1 MNAKKRYTHSFL
13 VTLLLYGAI
22 FTFLLFSFKPFV
34 QPVAIS
40 KEQSISLNHI
50 ALVSQEKQEEAQKQ
64 EKPKEEVK
72 KIEKEEPKKEVI
84 KEVIKEKPKIK
95 EAKKESTKEEKPTQM
110 SNPQPKE
117 SNNEEVPKK
126 EFEHAQEAIQQAT
139 PKNYEEQFIDEN
151 LQKIVKLIQQNIVY
165 PKRARELHIQGE
177 VLVVFTLLKEG
188 GLENLEAL
196 EGHVLL
202 KKSALNAIET
212 ATASFPKVEKDITIK
227 VPIVYS
233 LVK

>member
-1 MNAKKRYTHSFL
+1 MNAKKRYTNSFL

-22 FTFLLFSFKPFV
+22 FAFLLLSFKPFE
-34 QPVAIS
+34 QNQTIS
-40 KEQSISLNHI
+40 KEQTIALNHI
-50 ALVSQEKQEEAQKQ
+50 ALISQEKQEEPKKE
-64 EKPKEEVK
+64 EKPKEEFK
-72 KIEKEEPKKEVI
+72 KIEKVEPKKERM
-84 KEVIKEKPKIK
+84 KEQSKIK
-95 EAKKESTKEEKPTQM
+95 EPKKESVAEEKPTQIA
-110 SNPQPKE
+110 NTQPKE
-117 SNNEEVPKK
+117 FSNKETPKK
-126 EFEHAQEAIQQAT
+126 EFEHAQEAIQQSL

-188 GLENLEAL
+188 GLKNLEAL
-196 EGHVLL
+196 EGHILL

-212 ATASFPKVEKDITIK
+212 ATASFPKVEKSITIK

>member
-13 VTLLLYGAI
+13 MTLLLYGAI
-22 FTFLLFSFKPFV
+22 FTFLLLSFKPFV
-34 QPVAIS
+34 HPVAIS

-84 KEVIKEKPKIK
+84 KEKPKIK

-117 SNNEEVPKK
+117 SNIEETPKK
-126 EFEHAQEAIQQAT
+126 EFEHAKEAIQQAT

-196 EGHVLL
+196 EGHILL

>member
-22 FTFLLFSFKPFV
+22 FIFLLLSFKPFV

-84 KEVIKEKPKIK
+84 KEKPKIK
-95 EAKKESTKEEKPTQM
+95 EAKKESAVEEKPTQM

-117 SNNEEVPKK
+117 SNNEETPKK

-196 EGHVLL
+196 QGHVLL

>member
-22 FTFLLFSFKPFV
+22 FTFLLLSFKPFV
-34 QPVAIS
+34 QPIAIS

-84 KEVIKEKPKIK
+84 KEKPKIK

-117 SNNEEVPKK
+117 SNNEETPKK
-126 EFEHAQEAIQQAT
+126 EFEHAQEAIQQAP

>member
-22 FTFLLFSFKPFV
+22 FTFLLLSFKPFV
-34 QPVAIS
+34 QPIAIS

-84 KEVIKEKPKIK
+84 KEKPKIK
-95 EAKKESTKEEKPTQM
+95 EAKKESAIKEKPTQM
-110 SNPQPKE
+110 PNPQPKE
-117 SNNEEVPKK
+117 SNNEEAPKK
-126 EFEHAQEAIQQAT
+126 EFDHAQEAIQQSL

>member
-1 MNAKKRYTHSFL
+1 MNAKKRYTNSFL

-22 FTFLLFSFKPFV
+22 FAFLIYIFKPFA
-34 QPVAIS
+34 QNQTIS
-40 KEQSISLNHI
+40 KEQTIALNHI
-50 ALVSQEKQEEAQKQ
+50 ALISQEKQEEPKKE
-64 EKPKEEVK
+64 EKPKEEFK
-72 KIEKEEPKKEVI
+72 KIEKADPKKEAV
-84 KEVIKEKPKIK
+84 KEKPKNK
-95 EAKKESTKEEKPTQM
+95 EAKKEPISEEKPTQIA
-110 SNPQPKE
+110 NTQPKE
-117 SNNEEVPKK
+117 FSNEETPKK
-126 EFEHAQEAIQQAT
+126 EFEHAQEAIQQSV

-151 LQKIVKLIQQNIVY
+151 LEKIVKLIQQNIVY

-188 GLENLEAL
+188 GLKNLEAL
-196 EGHVLL
+196 EGHILL

-212 ATASFPKVEKDITIK
+212 AMASFPKVEKDITIK